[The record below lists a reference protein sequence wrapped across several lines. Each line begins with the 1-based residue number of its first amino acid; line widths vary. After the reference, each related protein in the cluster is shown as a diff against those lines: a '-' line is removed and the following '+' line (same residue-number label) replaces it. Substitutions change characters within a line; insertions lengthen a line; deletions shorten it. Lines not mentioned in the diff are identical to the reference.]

1 MQLVM
6 RMSKQLLRRFN
17 EEGQKEYRKAVNKI
31 RNNQVSISAALTPII
46 DNDSLTEIV
55 DPKVPVAAK
64 DFDTRCDLAIYINEI
79 VAQTDL
85 SVAVLRE
92 DLGLWNWLAAF
103 YFDKIVNYKK
113 DGTPIVGA
121 SERYIA
127 VTYRDA
133 YRRYYRHQI
142 AGAWVVYKIHEDRP
156 ELAEFLLDGEP
167 YLHTELFEQLAST
180 NEIIVNPGL
189 LSAVRRLYW
198 DEETKSRKRGHADKA
213 LHTGSVRRIPPVFD
227 QFKLTWEFSWMPVDE
242 ILELLPAEFDRFKK

>member
-1 MQLVM
+1 MG
-6 RMSKQLLRRFN
+6 MSKQFLRRFN
-17 EEGQKEYRKAVNKI
+17 EEGQKEYREAVNKI

-64 DFDTRCDLAIYINEI
+64 DFDTRCDVAVYINEI
-79 VAQTDL
+79 VTQMGL

-103 YFDKIVNYKK
+103 HFEKIVRYK
-113 DGTPIVGA
+113 DGIPIVGA
-121 SERYIA
+121 SERFVA
-127 VTYRDA
+127 VSYRDN

-156 ELAEFLLDGEP
+156 ELAEFLLSGEP
-167 YLHTELFEQLAST
+167 YLHGELFEQLAST

-189 LSAVRRLYW
+189 LSAVRHLYW
-198 DEETKSRKRGHADKA
+198 DEKTKSRKKGHADKSPA
-213 LHTGSVRRIPPVFD
+213 KGTVRRIPPVFD
-227 QFKLTWEFSWMPVDE
+227 HQGKDGAVGLG
-242 ILELLPAEFDRFKK
+242 PA